1 MKYKMMFVENEKMK
15 DEVVE
20 PGVQASQEQ
29 LTSWKWNDASVQKLP
44 ANEIIHEQAYLS
56 PSVVQA
62 YFQSSGLP

>member
-29 LTSWKWNDASVQKLP
+29 LTS
-44 ANEIIHEQAYLS
+44 
-56 PSVVQA
+56 
-62 YFQSSGLP
+62 